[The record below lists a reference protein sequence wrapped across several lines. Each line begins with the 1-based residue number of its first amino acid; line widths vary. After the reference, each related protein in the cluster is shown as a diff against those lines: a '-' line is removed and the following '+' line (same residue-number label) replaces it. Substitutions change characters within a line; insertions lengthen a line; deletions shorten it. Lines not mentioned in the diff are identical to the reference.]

1 MWIKNP
7 ENATDMIRKIFFFT
21 LLIVYVSTVKAQ
33 TKATFSKSFFTEN
46 FDSVVVYE
54 LYESHVGIISNGK
67 LYNKAV
73 KTKVFLSVTD
83 KDSLNSILSSK
94 NVFNFTN
101 STSGS
106 RYSHG
111 ILFYKNGYISSV
123 IDISIK
129 EKFLV
134 LLYKAVEESNE
145 KSKTVSYQGR
155 YSYEINKNGVNRFK
169 KFLAQIGI

>member
-1 MWIKNP
+1 MK
-7 ENATDMIRKIFFFT
+7 RKIIFFT
-21 LLIVYVSTVKAQ
+21 LLVIYVSNIKAQ
-33 TKATFSKSFFTEN
+33 AKATFPKSFFTEN
-46 FDSVVVYE
+46 FDSVVVYG
-54 LYESHVGIISNGK
+54 LYESHVGITSNGK

-73 KTKVFLSVTD
+73 KTRVFLSVTD

-101 STSGS
+101 STSDS

-111 ILFYKNGYISSV
+111 ILFYKNGYISSA

-145 KSKTVSYQGR
+145 KSKTVSFQGR
-155 YSYEINKNGVNRFK
+155 YCYEINKNGVNRFK